1 MTKVILITIL
11 SLGFVPVFGQE
22 VAQPVEDFN
31 VDFIIG
37 IEEGIFSSLLFIV
50 TLLSNFI
57 PGLKNFESK
66 HVRALA
72 VALALIVGMVTYHK
86 VSGDDFS
93 VGQLVNYVIMY
104 ILTGSVYDK
113 VLKPLGVKTKGVEK
127 KVD

>member
-1 MTKVILITIL
+1 MTKIVMIILLT
-11 SLGFVPVFGQE
+11 LGFIPVFGQDATVPAGE
-22 VAQPVEDFN
+22 FN

-37 IEEGIFSSLLFIV
+37 AEEGIFSALLFIV